1 MVDDKLH
8 SHPKAVRAGVS
19 AMGLWSLAGSWSA
32 DQLTDGFVPDYIA
45 ARIDSDSEAH
55 AAELV
60 KARLWHATEKN
71 GEPGWQFHEWE
82 NFQPTREQVE
92 AKREAARERMARV
105 RGNRKGG
112 SQEVRANTEGT
123 SQEVRLT
130 PALPIPSQPDK
141 GTRKRGT
148 RIPDD
153 FAVTD
158 DMRSWAHAN
167 GVGHLPLEAITEEFF
182 DYWRGV
188 AGAKGVKLDW
198 FATWRNWIRRKAD
211 DAKVRPIR
219 AANDRRPEG
228 W

>member
-1 MVDDKLH
+1 MPWFMVDDKLH

-32 DQLTDGFVPDYIA
+32 DQLTDGFIPDYIA

-60 KARLWHATEKN
+60 KARLWHTTEKN

-82 NFQPTREQVE
+82 NFQPTREAVE

-112 SQEVRANTEGT
+112 SQEVRANSEGS

-130 PALPIPSQPDK
+130 PALPSPSQPDK
-141 GTRKRGT
+141 ATKPRKRGLPADWT
-148 RIPDD
+148 PNTAALTFAKEKRIDADREAFKFRNHAASTGRTLIDWDRAFLNWLDKSLEYAPRTTQRS
-153 FAVTD
+153 ATD
-158 DMRSWAHAN
+158 
-167 GVGHLPLEAITEEFF
+167 
-182 DYWRGV
+182 
-188 AGAKGVKLDW
+188 K
-198 FATWRNWIRRKAD
+198 
-211 DAKVRPIR
+211 
-219 AANDRRPEG
+219 RPEG